1 MDKIKLLTG
10 KNPHDYEPIAFEII
24 NDSNVEL
31 FEELV
36 SKDDFLFDF
45 VKSNVA
51 QRLEKAC
58 NKSNY
63 KNLLNFMD
71 VYSPYYEDFITST
84 LAQFADAEVT
94 DIILEKLKTG
104 TVNEK
109 IYSAGFFAYN
119 HDERALELLNE
130 YAFDDETSL
139 SENCARA
146 LAKIGDRKAY
156 DTALNMLESDDD
168 FEQMKAVNFLVAYQD
183 KKALKPLFEV
193 MKKSSLSENIAE
205 DIPYL
210 ESLPDMLGTEFQE
223 DAILTFCYIVNG
235 LVELIPVSQVIT
247 FRFYEFIDR
256 LLNMSPSGAGAV
268 ALFLA
273 KDKFNMITENEEYLF
288 DEDKNTKNEVND
300 IKNLLNN
307 ANLYPMTS
315 FLYEELFEES
325 PFIFFVL
332 EIIRDEE
339 SLVSLLSGE
348 NQTVIIKVME
358 LLKSQ
363 NLLKSHYKETAL
375 SKITDENLKV
385 VANAL

>member
-10 KNPHDYEPIAFEII
+10 KNPKEYEPIAFDMI
-24 NDSNVEL
+24 NNSDVEL
-31 FEELV
+31 FQELV
-36 SKDDFLFDF
+36 SKDDYLFDF

-51 QRLEKAC
+51 QRLEKAY
-58 NKSNY
+58 NKDNY
-63 KNLLNFMD
+63 KNLLNFLNI
-71 VYSPYYEDFITST
+71 YSPYYEDFITST
-84 LAQFADAEVT
+84 LAQYADAEMT
-94 DIILEKLKTG
+94 DVILDKLKSG
-104 TVNEK
+104 TLNEK

-119 HDERALELLNE
+119 KDDRALELLNE
-130 YAFDDETSL
+130 YSFSDETSL

-146 LAKIGDRKAY
+146 LSKIGDKTSYNKA
-156 DTALNMLESDDD
+156 LEMLETDDD

-183 KKALKPLFEV
+183 KNALKPLFEV

-210 ESLPDMLGTEFQE
+210 ENLPELLNTEFQE
-223 DAILTFCYIVNG
+223 DAILAFCYIING
-235 LVELIPVSQVIT
+235 LVELIPVSQIIT

-256 LLNMSPSGAGAV
+256 LLNMSPSGAVAV

-273 KDKFNMITENEEYLF
+273 KEKFNIITENEEYLF

-315 FLYEELFEES
+315 FIYEELYEES
-325 PFIFFVL
+325 PFIFFAL

-363 NLLKSHYKETAL
+363 NLLTADYKAKAL
-375 SKITDENLKV
+375 TKITDENLKV

>member
-10 KNPHDYEPIAFEII
+10 KNPKEYEPIAFDMI
-24 NDSNVEL
+24 NNSDVEL
-31 FEELV
+31 FQELV
-36 SKDDFLFDF
+36 SKDDYLFDF

-58 NKSNY
+58 NKDNY
-63 KNLLNFMD
+63 KNLLNFLNI
-71 VYSPYYEDFITST
+71 YSPYYEDFITST
-84 LAQFADAEVT
+84 LAQYADAEMT
-94 DIILEKLKTG
+94 DVILDKLKNG
-104 TVNEK
+104 TLNEK

-119 HDERALELLNE
+119 KDDRALELLNE
-130 YAFDDETSL
+130 YSFSDETSL

-146 LAKIGDRKAY
+146 LSKIGDKTSYNKA
-156 DTALNMLESDDD
+156 LEMLETDDD

-183 KKALKPLFEV
+183 KNALKPLFEV

-210 ESLPDMLGTEFQE
+210 ENLPELLNTEFQE
-223 DAILTFCYIVNG
+223 DAILAFCYIING
-235 LVELIPVSQVIT
+235 LVELIPVSQIIT

-256 LLNMSPSGAGAV
+256 LLNMSPSGAVAV

-273 KDKFNMITENEEYLF
+273 KEKFNIITENEEYLF

-315 FLYEELFEES
+315 FIYEELYEES
-325 PFIFFVL
+325 PFIFFAL

-363 NLLKSHYKETAL
+363 NLLTADYKAKAL
-375 SKITDENLKV
+375 TKITDENLKV

>member
-10 KNPHDYEPIAFEII
+10 KNPKEYEPIAFDMI
-24 NDSNVEL
+24 NNSDVEL
-31 FEELV
+31 FQELV
-36 SKDDFLFDF
+36 SKDDYLFDF

-58 NKSNY
+58 NKDNY
-63 KNLLNFMD
+63 KNLLNFLNI
-71 VYSPYYEDFITST
+71 YSPYYEDFITST
-84 LAQFADAEVT
+84 LAQYADAEMT
-94 DIILEKLKTG
+94 DVILDKLKSG
-104 TVNEK
+104 TLNEK
-109 IYSAGFFAYN
+109 IYSAGFFAYSK
-119 HDERALELLNE
+119 DDRALELLNE
-130 YAFDDETSL
+130 YSFSDETSL

-146 LAKIGDRKAY
+146 LSKIGDKTSYNKA
-156 DTALNMLESDDD
+156 LKMLETDDD

-183 KKALKPLFEV
+183 KNALKPLFEV

-210 ESLPDMLGTEFQE
+210 ENLPELLNTEFQE
-223 DAILTFCYIVNG
+223 DAILAFCYIING
-235 LVELIPVSQVIT
+235 LVELIPVSQIIT

-256 LLNMSPSGAGAV
+256 LLNMSPSGAVAV

-273 KDKFNMITENEEYLF
+273 KEKFNIITENEEYLF

-315 FLYEELFEES
+315 FIYEELYEES
-325 PFIFFVL
+325 PFIFFAL

-363 NLLKSHYKETAL
+363 DLLTADYKAKAL
-375 SKITDENLKV
+375 TKITDENLKV